1 MKNKTV
7 LSNLWFY
14 KYRFQI
20 GYLLL
25 LASYIL
31 ILFYT
36 IFIAPNGL
44 TKNEVNSA
52 VSSYNLSTGNIFSKE
67 IIDLPFK
74 LLQKIS
80 ITLLG
85 LSNLSIKLPS
95 ILLSFLAILLILELT
110 KKWFAHRTAILAT
123 IIAITSSQFFF
134 IAQDGTSNILSIIY
148 PLLLIITGIDFFN
161 ELKRKQLVTF
171 LLVVAFL
178 GLYTPLNI
186 YITIALLLTASLH
199 PKVRLKLKQLP
210 KKYKAVSLVILAFAF
225 TPIAIAIYNDIDT
238 LKAILLLPNNL
249 NILDNSIKLI
259 NI

>member
-36 IFIAPNGL
+36 IFITPNGL

-110 KKWFAHRTAILAT
+110 KKWFAHRTAILDNKKS
-123 IIAITSSQFFF
+123 ITYIQFYF
-134 IAQDGTSNILSIIY
+134 IAKHVTSN
-148 PLLLIITGIDFFN
+148 
-161 ELKRKQLVTF
+161 K
-171 LLVVAFL
+171 
-178 GLYTPLNI
+178 
-186 YITIALLLTASLH
+186 H
-199 PKVRLKLKQLP
+199 
-210 KKYKAVSLVILAFAF
+210 
-225 TPIAIAIYNDIDT
+225 
-238 LKAILLLPNNL
+238 
-249 NILDNSIKLI
+249 
-259 NI
+259 